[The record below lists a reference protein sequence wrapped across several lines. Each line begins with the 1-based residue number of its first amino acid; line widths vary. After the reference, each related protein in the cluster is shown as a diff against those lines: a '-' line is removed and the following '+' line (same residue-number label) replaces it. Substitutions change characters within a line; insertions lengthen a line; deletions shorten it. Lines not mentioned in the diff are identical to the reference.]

1 MIDAKDLRIDIYANF
16 KQYKFELPEI
26 IRMDVGVSHFRGK
39 ELFDAIICDP
49 PYGLRAAIKT
59 SEVKNIQVE
68 EEKKNGLLLRKI
80 WEMFL
85 NKEKFREGEEISNN
99 KTCDDM
105 VRHLFDLARVLL
117 KKKGKLVYLYPVM
130 KEKY

>member
-1 MIDAKDLRIDIYANF
+1 
-16 KQYKFELPEI
+16 
-26 IRMDVGVSHFRGK
+26 
-39 ELFDAIICDP
+39 
-49 PYGLRAAIKT
+49 
-59 SEVKNIQVE
+59 
-68 EEKKNGLLLRKI
+68 
-80 WEMFL
+80 MFL